1 VNVKLVAAG
10 SALVLALG
18 GAGAAAATTGNAGS
32 AAHPARIPGVTPSE
46 AVGTVFDAALAYLQI
61 DRETLAKD
69 LRSGQSLAQIAVAH
83 GKTADG
89 LVDAT
94 VAAAQ
99 SQLDALVGAG
109 RLDSAREQAL
119 LTRFRTALT
128 ALVTRTLPARQAGTT
143 RPRPVTMFLQ
153 PLLLYLRLHLVTLP
167 NGFRPL
173 PAPMRP
179 VQQRL
184 NNGTSLAQ
192 IAIAHARAT
201 LDAQVAAGKLT
212 AAQEAALLARLQA
225 ATAALVGGGHS

>member
-1 VNVKLVAAG
+1 M
-10 SALVLALG
+10 
-18 GAGAAAATTGNAGS
+18 
-32 AAHPARIPGVTPSE
+32 
-46 AVGTVFDAALAYLQI
+46 
-61 DRETLAKD
+61 
-69 LRSGQSLAQIAVAH
+69 AQ

-89 LVDAT
+89 LVNAT

-99 SQLDALVGAG
+99 AQLDALVGAG
-109 RLDSAREQAL
+109 RLDGAREQAL

-128 ALVTRTLPARQAGTT
+128 ALVTKTLPAARQAGTT

-167 NGFRPL
+167 NGFHPL
-173 PAPMRP
+173 PAPVRP

-192 IAIAHARAT
+192 IAIAHAKAT

-225 ATAALVGGGHS
+225 ATAFGGGHS

>member
-18 GAGAAAATTGNAGS
+18 GAGAAAATTGHAGS
-32 AAHPARIPGVTPSE
+32 ATHPARIPGVTPSE

-69 LRSGQSLAQIAVAH
+69 LRGGQSLAQIAVAQ

-89 LVDAT
+89 LVNAT

-99 SQLDALVGAG
+99 AQLDALVAAG
-109 RLDSAREQAL
+109 RLDSGREQAL
-119 LTRFRTALT
+119 LTRFRTSLT
-128 ALVTRTLPARQAGTT
+128 VLVTKALPTARQAGTP
-143 RPRPVTMFLQ
+143 RPRPVTMFIQ

-225 ATAALVGGGHS
+225 IAAGLSGGHS